1 MGYYADT
8 QQELKKSN
16 GYYKC
21 RILADSGDCWI
32 VEFVSESEV
41 DAVHPP
47 LMSASKTGTPL
58 MSKSK
63 VFTVGDVPI
72 GPGIPM
78 HQVDRLQY
86 IDIELAVKNAMLA
99 SNNLKRECSK
109 LNKSHVTYCSQIS
122 ILIIVLSMP
131 EGPELWKRLVK
142 RHLKVN
148 AYLMTIDGYPS
159 LLVDLVSRAMLKYP
173 AE

>member
-8 QQELKKSN
+8 QKEWSKSD
-16 GYYKC
+16 GYYEC
-21 RILADSGDCWI
+21 RIIEDRGPCWL

-47 LMSASKTGTPL
+47 LMSASKTRTPL

-86 IDIELAVKNAMLA
+86 LDSELAVKNAMLA
-99 SNNLKRECSK
+99 CNNFKRECSK

-131 EGPELWKRLVK
+131 EGPLLWKRLVK
-142 RHLKVN
+142 GHVKVN
-148 AYLMTIDGYPS
+148 AYLMKIDGYPS
-159 LLVDLVSRAMLKYP
+159 LLVDLLSAAMLEYR

>member
-1 MGYYADT
+1 MGFYADT
-8 QQELKKSN
+8 QKDARIHD
-16 GYYKC
+16 GYYEC
-21 RILADSGDCWI
+21 RIVADCGDCWR

-41 DAVHPP
+41 DLVHSP
-47 LMSASKTGTPL
+47 LLSDSKTSQPL
-58 MSKSK
+58 INKSY
-63 VFTVGDVPI
+63 VYPVGDVLS

-78 HQVDRLQY
+78 HQVERLQY
-86 IDIELAVKNAMLA
+86 IDSKVVVRNTLLA
-99 SNNLKRECSK
+99 SRKVRQESAKLKK
-109 LNKSHVTYCSQIS
+109 AHVTYCSQIS

-148 AYLMTIDGYPS
+148 AYLMSIDGYPS
-159 LLVDLVSRAMLKYP
+159 LLVDLLSAAMLEYR